1 MKEHERG
8 AEAPLDVGELI
19 ATLAR
24 HRVEYLVIGGVA
36 TQVHGHRR
44 TTMDL
49 DVAAD
54 PSPENLRR
62 LGAALAELEA
72 RPRDAGVEEGELS
85 IGDSERPAIA
95 AIVPP
100 LLTRHGQIHVLKEP
114 KGARKFEEMRERA
127 LVVDLD
133 GNEVAIVG
141 LDDLIRMKRAAG
153 RPADLDDIAALA
165 EVERQRRESEPW
177 PRLPLTDG

>member
-1 MKEHERG
+1 MNEPGKEVDR
-8 AEAPLDVGELI
+8 PFDLGELI
-19 ATLAR
+19 AVLAR
-24 HRVEYLVIGGVA
+24 HRVDYLVIGGVA

-49 DVAAD
+49 DLTPD
-54 PSPENLRR
+54 PSPENLHR

-72 RPRDAGVEEGELS
+72 RPRGAEAEKAEIPVSDP
-85 IGDSERPAIA
+85 ERLAIA

-100 LLTRHGQIHVLKEP
+100 LLTRHGQIHILKEP
-114 KGARKFEEMRERA
+114 KGARGFDEMRERA

-133 GNEVAIVG
+133 GREVAIVS

-153 RPADLDDIAALA
+153 RPADLDDIAALT
-165 EVERQRRESEPW
+165 EVERRNK
-177 PRLPLTDG
+177 T

>member
-1 MKEHERG
+1 MSESGKERVDR
-8 AEAPLDVGELI
+8 PLDLGELI
-19 ATLAR
+19 AVLTR
-24 HRVEYLVIGGVA
+24 HGVDYLVIGGVA

-49 DVAAD
+49 DLTPD
-54 PSPENLRR
+54 PDPENLRR

-72 RPRDAGVEEGELS
+72 RPRDAGTGEAE
-85 IGDSERPAIA
+85 IPVGAERLAIA

-100 LLTRHGQIHVLKEP
+100 LLTRHGQLRILKEP
-114 KGARKFEEMRERA
+114 KGAHGFDQMRERA

-133 GNEVAIVG
+133 GSEVAIVS

-153 RPADLDDIAALA
+153 RPTDLDDIAALT
-165 EVERQRRESEPW
+165 EVERQSRN
-177 PRLPLTDG
+177 

>member
-1 MKEHERG
+1 MCGPEDDVDR
-8 AEAPLDVGELI
+8 PLDLGELI

-24 HRVEYLVIGGVA
+24 HDVDYLVIGGVA

-49 DVAAD
+49 DLTPD
-54 PSPENLRR
+54 PSSENLRR
-62 LGAALAELEA
+62 LGAALAELDA
-72 RPRDAGVEEGELS
+72 RPRDAGPSEAEMPA
-85 IGDSERPAIA
+85 GDPERLAVA

-100 LLTRHGQIHVLKEP
+100 LLTRHGQIHILKDP
-114 KGARKFEEMRERA
+114 KGARGFDEMRERA

-133 GNEVAIVG
+133 GSEVAIVS

-153 RPADLDDIAALA
+153 RPADLDDIAALT
-165 EVERQRRESEPW
+165 EVERQRRS
-177 PRLPLTDG
+177 